1 MANRCIV
8 TISLGP
14 ELYKEL
20 QDYCESYGVN
30 RSKLITIIL
39 KNYLAAVKDAEN
51 GRKEN

>member
-8 TISLGP
+8 TISLGS

-30 RSKLITIIL
+30 RSKLITIVL
-39 KNYLAAVKDAEN
+39 KKYLAAVKAAEN
-51 GRKEN
+51 GRKED